1 MNELNAL
8 KILLW
13 VMHGRCRSML
23 WTSALN
29 SRGPVAQVLRT
40 WIKLLGC
47 LKLFACWLAD
57 MRKSNHHN
65 LCLATQTSVL
75 LSIWKTGIF
84 VCLKYHFLRQQ
95 MTDLI
100 DVCRFE
106 SGREQIYTV
115 MKYLLNLIWKFLL
128 SLKGSF

>member
-1 MNELNAL
+1 
-8 KILLW
+8 
-13 VMHGRCRSML
+13 MHSKYYYESCMDVVEVCFEREL
-23 WTSALN
+23 WTAEAQWLRYFVHESN
-29 SRGPVAQVLRT
+29 SWVV
-40 WIKLLGC
+40 WSSLLVG
-47 LKLFACWLAD
+47 WLIW
-57 MRKSNHHN
+57 SNQITTN

-95 MTDLI
+95 LTDLI

>member
-1 MNELNAL
+1 MNEVNAL
-8 KILLW
+8 RILLW

-29 SRGPVAQVLRT
+29 NRGPVAQVLRT

-57 MRKSNHHN
+57 MRKSNHHKPLPGYANLCFIVNLKNWN
-65 LCLATQTSVL
+65 LCLPEIS
-75 LSIWKTGIF
+75 
-84 VCLKYHFLRQQ
+84 FLRQQ
-95 MTDLI
+95 LTDLI

>member
-1 MNELNAL
+1 
-8 KILLW
+8 
-13 VMHGRCRSML
+13 MHSKFYYESCIDVVEVCFERAL
-23 WTSALN
+23 WTAEAQWLRYFVHESN
-29 SRGPVAQVLRT
+29 SWVVWSSLLVGWLIWSNQITTTFAWLR
-40 WIKLLGC
+40 KP
-47 LKLFACWLAD
+47 LFYCQFEKQESL
-57 MRKSNHHN
+57 
-65 LCLATQTSVL
+65 
-75 LSIWKTGIF
+75 F
-84 VCLKYHFLRQQ
+84 VWNIIFLREQ